1 MIIKTKNYFT
11 MNLLWNI
18 KSGKQSCAKK
28 TPREGKKLG
37 FICKK
42 CFYYRTNG
50 KKSRMRR

>member
-28 TPREGKKLG
+28 TLREGKKLG
-37 FICKK
+37 LSARNVSII
-42 CFYYRTNG
+42 G
-50 KKSRMRR
+50 PMARRVG